1 MRDIKYWKQTLLIAL
16 IVTFSSQ
23 LYFNFFADN
32 FRISAAVIL
41 FSVLLMTVA
50 RDQNSAAVGC
60 VTGAMVFVVR
70 LFLISAGVSQLQ
82 GNLTIALI
90 GGLFYVAYG
99 FLFSLL
105 IKNKHTVTFQR
116 LILGIGISDFCSN
129 IFEVGLRT
137 GMRYD
142 SLDTQ
147 VYFYL
152 LGIAAARTIIAGSVL
167 LGEKNYRALI
177 KKMEHENRYQRLY
190 LMTTRLKNEV
200 YFMEKNTEEIES
212 AMSSAYRLYERLSDL
227 EVQPELKK
235 MALSI
240 ARDVHEIKK
249 DYIRIMQGIQKE
261 IDEQFSEEQMG
272 IRDLLQ
278 ILKESTYRTLE
289 ARHLDVQLEFKV
301 RDSFVTQSHYA
312 LMLILMNLVN
322 NGIEAIEKKGQ
333 RGWIL
338 IEVQK
343 EDGYFIFTVA
353 DNGPGIPEKDRER
366 IFQMGFSTKF
376 DEATGNIYRGVGLS
390 GVQMT
395 VEEKF
400 HGRIEV
406 KSELGVGTEFRVV
419 IPAEML
425 EEE

>member
-1 MRDIKYWKQTLLIAL
+1 MKDIQYWKKTILIAL

-60 VTGAMVFVVR
+60 VTGVMVFVFR
-70 LFLISAGVSQLQ
+70 LFLISSGISQLQ
-82 GNLTIALI
+82 GNLSIALI

-105 IKNKHTVTFQR
+105 VKNKHTVSFQR
-116 LILGIGISDFCSN
+116 LVLGIGISDFCSN

-152 LGIAAARTIIAGSVL
+152 LGIAAARTVIAGSVL
-167 LGEKNYRALI
+167 LGEKSYRALI

-212 AMSSAYRLYERLSDL
+212 AMSSAYRLYERLSGL

-289 ARHLDVQLEFKV
+289 ARRLDIQLDFKV
-301 RDSFVTQSHYA
+301 RDHFVTQSHYA

-322 NGIEAIEKKGQ
+322 NGIEAIEKTGQ
-333 RGWIL
+333 KGWIL
-338 IEVQK
+338 VEVQK
-343 EDGYFIFTVA
+343 DDGQFIFTVT
-353 DNGPGIPEKDRER
+353 DNGPGIREKDRER

-376 DEATGNIYRGVGLS
+376 DESTGNIYRGVGLS

-400 HGRIEV
+400 HGTIEV
-406 KSELGVGTEFRVV
+406 KSEPGVGTEFRVV